1 MAVDPQCAAILEA
14 AAAAGSPFASDDHL
28 QARQA
33 YAASTE
39 LYRHEVAPP
48 LDVTND
54 TIAGPGGVLPLRIY
68 RPRGTADAGPAGAL
82 VFLHGGGWVIGDLD
96 THDHVCRFLAA
107 HTGAV
112 VVSVDYRLAPE
123 HKFPAALDNCVAAVR
138 WVAANAATLAV
149 DPARLAIG
157 GDSAGGNLAA
167 VAAIVLRDAGGPE
180 LQLQLLIY
188 PAVDFTADTESLRDN
203 GDGYLLTRTAIEK
216 FADWYL
222 PDRAARSDPRA
233 SPLLAAHHTDLPR
246 AWIQTAEFDP
256 LRDEGRAYAE
266 TLARAGVPVEYK
278 CYPGMIHGF
287 MRMGGKVDAALGALD
302 DAARAVR
309 SALSR

>member
-1 MAVDPQCAAILEA
+1 MPLDPQCAAILEA
-14 AAAAGSPFASDDHL
+14 AAKVGSPFGSDDHL
-28 QARQA
+28 VGRQA

-39 LYRHEVAPP
+39 VYRHEVAVP
-48 LDVTND
+48 LEVENM
-54 TIAGPGGVLPLRIY
+54 TIAGPGGVLPLRSY
-68 RPRGTADAGPAGAL
+68 RPRGAADAGPAGAL
-82 VFLHGGGWVIGDLD
+82 VFFHGGGWVIGDLD
-96 THDHVCRFLAA
+96 THDHVCRFIAA
-107 HTGAV
+107 HAGVV

-123 HKFPAALDNCVAAVR
+123 HKFPAALDDCVAAVR
-138 WVAANAATLAV
+138 WVAGQADELGI

-167 VAAIVLRDAGGPE
+167 AAAIELRDQGGPA

-188 PAVDFTADTESLRDN
+188 PAVDFTADNDSLRDN
-203 GDGYLLTRTAIEK
+203 GDGYLLTRAAIEK

-222 PDRAARSDPRA
+222 PDREARRDPRA

-246 AWIQTAEFDP
+246 TWVQTAEFDP

-266 TLARAGVPVEYK
+266 VLARAGVPVEYK
-278 CYPGMIHGF
+278 SYPGMIHGF
-287 MRMGGKVDAALGALD
+287 MRMGGKVDAALAALD

-309 SALSR
+309 SALGR